1 MILVTPITTEKA
13 YGLAAGMNTYVFNV
27 PVSANKQQIIK
38 AVEAQYEVNVKSIK
52 TVVQKGKSIRFSRG
66 KNRYPGQ
73 TTRQDAK
80 KAYVTLAE
88 GNTIPVF
95 AEAEQE
101 AK

>member
-13 YGLAAGMNTYVFNV
+13 YGLAAGMNTYVFSV
-27 PVSANKQQIIK
+27 PLSANKQQIIR
-38 AVEAQYEVNVKSIK
+38 AVEEQYEVRVSSIK
-52 TVVQKGKSIRFSRG
+52 TVVQKGKSVRFSRG
-66 KNRYPGQ
+66 KNRYPGT

-88 GNTIPVF
+88 GSTIPVF

-101 AK
+101 AN

>member
-13 YGLAAGMNTYVFNV
+13 YGLATGMNTYVFSA
-27 PVSANKQQIIK
+27 PVSANKQQIVR
-38 AVEAQYEVNVKSIK
+38 AVEAQYEVKVKSIT

-73 TTRQDAK
+73 TTRQDTK
-80 KAYVTLAE
+80 KAYVTLA
-88 GNTIPVF
+88 GDNTIPVF
-95 AEAEQE
+95 AAAEQE